1 MKKENSAGGIVLY
14 KNSVLLLKKF
24 NGHYVLP
31 KGKVENNES
40 EVETAQREVYEESGV
55 KTKIIKYL
63 GELHY
68 TYVSN
73 DDNMEKVHK
82 TVYWYLMEGSDK
94 SLVPQREEGFVEAK
108 YIPIRKALN
117 MLRHDDE
124 RSILQ
129 IAITQIEGE

>member
-1 MKKENSAGGIVLY
+1 MSPVP
-14 KNSVLLLKKF
+14 
-24 NGHYVLP
+24 HYVLP